1 MSGRLWLVY
10 GGSGSGKSAWAERR
24 LLEEAVRVPGSRTVY
39 LATMETASPEAAARI
54 RRHRDMR
61 ARHGYEA
68 GRVFVTVERSV
79 DIGGAEVLPGD
90 FVLLEDLGNLLANEI
105 WAPGGVGAEGAVE
118 RILSGLRALA
128 ERAALLVAVSNDV
141 FGDGGEYDPDTMA
154 YIRRLGEL
162 HRRLAVDAERV
173 VEVVCGIALED

>member
-90 FVLLEDLGNLLANEI
+90 FVLLEDLGNLLANEL
-105 WAPGGVGAEGAVE
+105 WSPAGAGFDAAEE
-118 RILSGLRALA
+118 RIFSGLLALR
-128 ERAALLVAVSNDV
+128 ERAALLAVVSNEI
-141 FGDGGEYDPDTMA
+141 FSDGMDYDPGTMA
-154 YIRRLGEL
+154 YIRMLGSL
-162 HRRLAVDAERV
+162 HRRLAPLACQV
-173 VEVVCGIALED
+173 VEVVCGIPVFR